1 MYAVVEERGR
11 DNIYRIDI
19 PGYKRTRV
27 ITGG

>member
-1 MYAVVEERGR
+1 VVE
-11 DNIYRIDI
+11 DAAANNIYRIDV